1 MTAPKIS
8 VIVPAFNHEA
18 YIVDALHSVL
28 AQTLG
33 DLELIVIDDASRDG
47 TWDAIQSIR
56 DPRLRALRHE
66 DNRGAHA
73 TLNEGL
79 GLASGDFLAIL
90 NSDDA
95 FHPERLERLVGAL
108 GNTPR
113 LAFSDVAFIDSQGQ
127 PAPDHER
134 ARDYAAARALC
145 ATQPPASWLLT
156 SNLAITTS
164 NFVFPRALLR
174 QVGDFSDLRYT
185 HDWEWALRA
194 SADAAPVWLREPL
207 VRYRVHPTNTLAEDD
222 VWRHVHENAYIQTLA
237 LAGKL
242 SGLDAAGACTA
253 LLHNAS
259 LPPLATLCF
268 SIAARRLGDDAA
280 LRALTR
286 PGPDGWFLRSLA
298 RATGLDERIFLSA
311 RRLSAQQTALDTQAA
326 LIDERWVTIQQ
337 MSASI
342 AERDTALK
350 AQADLIEERA
360 QAMAHMSTEIAHRDE
375 AIAAQAQL
383 LEERFGAMEEMGRE
397 IHQRNEQIDH
407 LNHQLDE
414 TQQQI
419 TATRAELEALR
430 RTWWIRVGLA
440 LRRRLP
446 GAR

>member
-1 MTAPKIS
+1 MTAPKLS

-18 YIVDALHSVL
+18 YIVAALHSVL

-66 DNRGAHA
+66 HNQGAHA

-79 GLASGDFLAIL
+79 GLARGDYLAIL

-95 FHPERLERLVGAL
+95 FHPERLERMVSAL

-113 LAFSDVAFIDSQGQ
+113 LAFSDVAFIDGDGQ

-134 ARDYAAARALC
+134 ARDYAAASTLC
-145 ATQPPASWLLT
+145 AAQPPASWLLT
-156 SNLAITTS
+156 ANLAITTS

-194 SADAAPVWLREPL
+194 SAGEAPLWLREPL

-237 LAGKL
+237 LSGKL

-259 LPPLATLCF
+259 LPPVATLCF
-268 SIAARRLGDDAA
+268 GIAARHLADDAA

-298 RATGLDERIFLSA
+298 RATSLNERIFLSA
-311 RRLSAQQTALDTQAA
+311 RRLSEQQTALETQAA
-326 LIDERWVTIQQ
+326 LIDERWATIQQ
-337 MSASI
+337 MDADI
-342 AERDTALK
+342 AERDIALK
-350 AQADLIEERA
+350 AQADLIEDRA
-360 QAMAHMSTEIAHRDE
+360 RAMAHMSTEIAHRDE
-375 AIAAQAQL
+375 AIIAQGQL
-383 LEERFGAMEEMGRE
+383 LEERFAAMEEMGRE
-397 IHQRNEQIDH
+397 IHGREQIIAE
-407 LNHQLDE
+407 LSAE
-414 TQQQI
+414 TVRQ
-419 TATRAELEALR
+419 RAEIARLMKTPWNRVR
-430 RTWWIRVGLA
+430 RWLGGQRG
-440 LRRRLP
+440 
-446 GAR
+446 

>member
-1 MTAPKIS
+1 MTTPKLS

-18 YIVDALHSVL
+18 YIVAALHSVL
-28 AQTLG
+28 SQTLG

-66 DNRGAHA
+66 HNRGAHA

-79 GLASGDFLAIL
+79 GLARGDYLAIL

-95 FHPERLERLVGAL
+95 FHPERLERLVNAL

-113 LAFSDVAFIDSQGQ
+113 LAFSDVAFIDGHGQ

-134 ARDYAAARALC
+134 ARDYAAARTLC
-145 ATQPPASWLLT
+145 AAQPPASWLLT

-194 SADAAPVWLREPL
+194 SAGEPPVWLREPL
-207 VRYRVHPTNTLAEDD
+207 MCYRVHPTNTLAEDD

-242 SGLDAAGACTA
+242 NGLGATGACTA
-253 LLHNAS
+253 LLHNTS
-259 LPPLATLCF
+259 LAPLATLCF
-268 SIAARRLGDDAA
+268 SIAARSLADDAA
-280 LRALTR
+280 LRTLTR
-286 PGPDGWFLRSLA
+286 PGPDGWFLRGLA
-298 RATGLDERIFLSA
+298 QATGLDERIFLSA
-311 RRLSAQQTALDTQAA
+311 RHLSEQQVALETQAA
-326 LIDERWVTIQQ
+326 LIEERWATIQQ
-337 MSASI
+337 MSSTI
-342 AERDTALK
+342 AERDTALQ
-350 AQADLIEERA
+350 AQAELIEERA
-360 QAMAHMSTEIAHRDE
+360 RAIAHMSAEIAHRDE

-383 LEERFGAMEEMGRE
+383 LEERFAAMEAMGRE
-397 IHQRNEQIDH
+397 IHGRERI
-407 LNHQLDE
+407 
-414 TQQQI
+414 I
-419 TATRAELEALR
+419 AELGAETVRQRTEIARLMNTPWNRLR
-430 RTWWIRVGLA
+430 RLLGGQRG
-440 LRRRLP
+440 
-446 GAR
+446 

>member
-1 MTAPKIS
+1 MPAPKIS

-18 YIVDALHSVL
+18 YVVDALNSVL
-28 AQTLG
+28 GQSLG

-66 DNRGAHA
+66 HNRGAHA

-79 GLASGDFLAIL
+79 GLTSGDFLAIL

-95 FHPERLERLVGAL
+95 FHPERLERMVNAL

-113 LAFSDVAFIDSQGQ
+113 LAFSDVAFVDSHGQ

-134 ARDYAAARALC
+134 ARDYAAACTLC
-145 ATQPPASWLLT
+145 AAQPPASWLLT

-194 SADAAPVWLREPL
+194 SADEAPVWLREPL
-207 VRYRVHPTNTLAEDD
+207 VSYRVHPTNTLAEDD

-253 LLHNAS
+253 LLHNTS

-268 SIAARRLGDDAA
+268 GIAARHVADEAA

-286 PGPDGWFLRSLA
+286 PGPDGWFLRGLA
-298 RATGLDERIFLSA
+298 RASGLDERIFLSA
-311 RRLSAQQTALDTQAA
+311 RRLSEQQTALDAQAA
-326 LIDERWVTIQQ
+326 LIDERWATIQR
-337 MSASI
+337 MSGDI
-342 AERDTALK
+342 ADRDIALK
-350 AQADLIEERA
+350 AQADLIDERA
-360 QAMAHMSTEIAHRDE
+360 RAMDHMSAEIAHRDE
-375 AIAAQAQL
+375 AIAAQGRL
-383 LEERFGAMEEMGRE
+383 LEERFAAMEEMGRE
-397 IHQRNEQIDH
+397 IHARDQIVSEQSAVIAR
-407 LNHQLDE
+407 LK
-414 TQQQI
+414 
-419 TATRAELEALR
+419 ATPWNRLR
-430 RTWWIRVGLA
+430 RFVTK
-440 LRRRLP
+440 LRH
-446 GAR
+446 